1 MMRHAHR
8 GPQVHL
14 YVNKMPV
21 RNPRTNKFTL
31 PGSVDGAHAARA
43 STVLGALLRASYN
56 STQRCLA
63 SGCYKCEWITAARA
77 RACARLLT
85 PSNPTL

>member
-31 PGSVDGAHAARA
+31 PGSVDGAHAAVRMPPCARRAHAARA
-43 STVLGALLRASYN
+43 STVLGVLLRASYN
-56 STQRCLA
+56 STQR
-63 SGCYKCEWITAARA
+63 S
-77 RACARLLT
+77 LL
-85 PSNPTL
+85 